1 MAEPQGELHD
11 DPASAEPGPPCR
23 QLRSKG
29 MYVYTDGSGGEEHDG
44 YDNTIFWCQK
54 TFKDFGP
61 DDGFVNRD
69 ECCNTSRP
77 CYDPL

>member
-1 MAEPQGELHD
+1 MADPHD
-11 DPASAEPGPPCR
+11 DPAPSETGPPCQ

-29 MYVYTDGSGGEEHDG
+29 MYVYTDGSGGEEHDD

-54 TFKDFGP
+54 TSKDFGP
-61 DDGFVNRD
+61 DDGFVNRED
-69 ECCNTSRP
+69 CCKTARP